1 MYLAHYNLKER
12 PFSISP
18 DSRFL
23 WLSEKHKEG
32 LANLKYG
39 VMENK
44 GFLVLTGD
52 IGTGKTLLINSLIR
66 ITGVNALIATIPDPD
81 LEIMDFFNLLSDEF
95 NMDKVFISKGD
106 FLIEFK
112 QFLLESYA
120 SNKAV
125 LLIIDEAQRLNHE
138 LLEQIRL
145 LSNIELGNR
154 KLINIFFVGQSEFNE
169 LIIDD
174 RNRAVRQR
182 ISVNFQLEPLSK
194 TETVNYI
201 HHRLKTAGATE
212 EIFKPDAV
220 RKVFNFSRGYPRLI
234 NVICDLALLTG
245 YSEGIKKIGARVI
258 KECERELKIPFDKE
272 MTQKEPATR
281 GLAQPKQH
289 FVAPPSSAPP
299 PKQQSGFM
307 YGVAFI
313 IVLFMVF
320 IGYQIYDSLKQSS
333 DRWQPDDF
341 APQQSSRLLEKQSE
355 ALKAEIEKKTAIKEG
370 DPVEKHASEEQ
381 GEAEIN
387 PNAIASL
394 SSEGSPKETENRES
408 SLESDQSDLKPA
420 GFAVDQKSIIYFK
433 HNSNAL
439 SQKAYETL
447 NNIIQLSAQR
457 PDLTIRVEG
466 FTDSHGDPVYNRQL
480 SKYRA
485 DIVKNYLI
493 GQGVSASRINAVGRG
508 PENPL
513 DSNASREGRKKNRRV
528 EINLK

>member
-81 LEIMDFFNLLSDEF
+81 LEIMDFFNLLADEF
-95 NMDKVFISKGD
+95 KMNKVFISKGD

-112 QFLLESYA
+112 KFLLESHA

-145 LSNIELGNR
+145 LSNIELGSR
-154 KLINIFFVGQSEFNE
+154 KLINIFFVGQSEFNQ
-169 LIIDD
+169 LIRDD

-182 ISVNFQLEPLSK
+182 IGVNFQLKSLSK
-194 TETVNYI
+194 PETVNYI
-201 HHRLKTAGATE
+201 HHRLKMAGATE

-220 RKVFNFSRGYPRLI
+220 REIFNFSSGYPRLI

-245 YSEGIKKIGARVI
+245 YSEGFKKIGAGVI
-258 KECERELKIPFDKE
+258 KACEKELKIPIDTEK
-272 MTQKEPATR
+272 TQKEQSTLGPAQHKPA
-281 GLAQPKQH
+281 LAGPR
-289 FVAPPSSAPP
+289 

-313 IVLFMVF
+313 IVVFMVF
-320 IGYQIYDSLKQSS
+320 IGYQIYGSLRPGSA
-333 DRWQPDDF
+333 RWKPDDF
-341 APQQSSRLLEKQSE
+341 APQQNSRLLEKQRD
-355 ALKAEIEKKTAIKEG
+355 AFKAEIQKEETIEE
-370 DPVEKHASEEQ
+370 DDSVEKNASGEQ
-381 GEAEIN
+381 NKAEIN
-387 PNAIASL
+387 TNEIASL
-394 SSEGSPKETENRES
+394 SIEERKKETGNSES
-408 SLESDQSDLKPA
+408 SLKSDQSELQPP
-420 GFAVDQKSIIYFK
+420 GFVVDQKSIIYFK
-433 HNSNAL
+433 HNSNEL
-439 SQKAYETL
+439 SQKAYEIL
-447 NNIIQLSAQR
+447 NNVIQFSAQR
-457 PDLTIRVEG
+457 PNLIISVEG
-466 FTDSHGDPVYNRQL
+466 FTDSHGDPVYNKQL

-485 DIVKNYLI
+485 DIVKSYLI
-493 GQGVSASRINAVGRG
+493 GQGITASRINAAGRG

-513 DSNASREGRKKNRRV
+513 NSNASREGRKKNRRV
-528 EINLK
+528 EINLNSE